1 MLIESLIK
9 RPNAPI
15 NLGGRDYFF
24 RPLDNNPQSPH
35 VCEVTE
41 IAHCDRLL
49 SITEGYR
56 AYELPTV
63 QRAPA
68 PEAPPS
74 QPPATGALT
83 DEQRER
89 VSALLGSS
97 VNDLRAAVPSIEDL
111 AVLTA
116 LLDTE
121 AARTSPP
128 PRTTVLTLVSDRI
141 AKLTQ
146 SA

>member
-1 MLIESLIK
+1 MFIESLIK

-24 RPLDNNPQSPH
+24 RPLDNNPQSAH

-41 IAHCDRLL
+41 IAHCERLL

-63 QRAPA
+63 KREQATA
-68 PEAPPS
+68 PEATKPA
-74 QPPATGALT
+74 ATGALT

-97 VNDLRAAVPSIEDL
+97 VTDLRAAVPGIDDL
-111 AVLTA
+111 AVLSA
-116 LLDTE
+116 MLDSE

-128 PRTTVLTLVSDRI
+128 PRSTVLSLVGDRI
-141 AKLTQ
+141 AKLTPP
-146 SA
+146 A

>member
-1 MLIESLIK
+1 MFIESLIK

-41 IAHCDRLL
+41 IAHAQRLL

-63 QRAPA
+63 QRAQA
-68 PEAPPS
+68 PEAP
-74 QPPATGALT
+74 QLPPPTGALT

-97 VNDLRAAVPSIEDL
+97 VTDLRAAVPSIEDL

-116 LLDTE
+116 MLDTE
-121 AARTSPP
+121 SARTSPP
-128 PRTTVLTLVSDRI
+128 PRTTVLTLVGDRI
-141 AKLTQ
+141 AKLTPP
-146 SA
+146 A